1 MTTSPA
7 TKPALEFKGRMTTL
21 TVLRL
26 LEPSVEVLARELDH
40 HVQKAPGLF
49 QGLPVIL
56 DVANVASS
64 DLHMDLP
71 GFAAHLRSRNLIPLG
86 IRGSDERWAEAAEAA
101 GLPVFTE
108 DSDPEARNQDGPVQ
122 SSGPSPDT
130 NGEPEAGT
138 CGMVITEPVR
148 SGQQVYARGGD
159 LVVIAAVSPGA
170 ELLADGH
177 IHVYG
182 ALSGRALAGVQGDTS
197 ARIMCRSFH
206 AALVSVAGTYSV
218 SEQFDEGLSGKPV
231 QAFLQQGTL
240 RIERL

>member
-1 MTTSPA
+1 
-7 TKPALEFKGRMTTL
+7 MTTL
-21 TVLRL
+21 TILRL
-26 LEPSVEVLARELDH
+26 LEPSVEVLARELDDR
-40 HVQKAPGLF
+40 VQKAPGLF

-56 DVANVASS
+56 DVGEVASS

-71 GFAAHLRSRNLIPLG
+71 GFAAHVRSRNLIPLG
-86 IRGSDERWAEAAEAA
+86 IRGGDARWADAAETA
-101 GLPVFTE
+101 GLPIFTE
-108 DSDPEARNQDGPVQ
+108 ESDPEARKQAGPAE
-122 SSGPSPDT
+122 SPGPSP
-130 NGEPEAGT
+130 NASGEPEAST

-159 LVVIAAVSPGA
+159 LVIIAAVSPGA

-197 ARIMCRSFH
+197 ARIICRSFH
-206 AALVSVAGTYSV
+206 ASLVSVAGTFSV
-218 SEQFDEGLSGKPV
+218 SEQFDEELSGKPV
-231 QAFLQQGTL
+231 QAFMQQGDL

>member
-1 MTTSPA
+1 MTTAPA

-21 TVLRL
+21 TILRL
-26 LEPSVEVLARELDH
+26 LQPSVDVLARELDRR
-40 HVQKAPGLF
+40 VQEAPGLF

-56 DVANVASS
+56 DVGEVASS

-71 GFAAHLRSRNLIPLG
+71 GLAAHLRSRNLIPLG
-86 IRGSDERWAEAAEAA
+86 LRGSDARWADAADAA
-101 GLPVFTE
+101 GLPVFS
-108 DSDPEARNQDGPVQ
+108 DQSDPEARKQAGPAQ
-122 SSGPSPDT
+122 SAASSPNA
-130 NGEPEAGT
+130 NGEAEASTSGL
-138 CGMVITEPVR
+138 VITEPVR

-182 ALSGRALAGVQGDTS
+182 ALRGRALAGVQGNAS
-197 ARIMCRSFH
+197 ARIFCRSFH
-206 AALVSVAGTYSV
+206 AALVSIAGTYSI

-231 QAFLQQGTL
+231 QAFLHQDAL
-240 RIERL
+240 LLERL

>member
-1 MTTSPA
+1 
-7 TKPALEFKGRMTTL
+7 MTTL
-21 TVLRL
+21 TILSL
-26 LEPSVEVLARELDH
+26 LEPSVEVLARELDQ

-56 DVANVASS
+56 DVGKIASS
-64 DLHMDLP
+64 DLHEDLP
-71 GFAAHLRSRNLIPLG
+71 GFVAHLRSRHMIPLG
-86 IRGSDERWAEAAEAA
+86 IRGSDARWAEAAEAA

-108 DSDPEARNQDGPVQ
+108 DSDPEARKQAGPAQ
-122 SSGPSPDT
+122 SAEPPPNA
-130 NGEPEAGT
+130 NGERDANPS
-138 CGMVITEPVR
+138 GMVITEPVR
-148 SGQQVYARGGD
+148 SGQQIYARGGD

-182 ALSGRALAGVQGDTS
+182 ALSGRALAGVQGDAS
-197 ARIMCRSFH
+197 ARIICQSFH

-218 SEQFDEGLSGKPV
+218 SEQFDDELSGKPV
-231 QAFLQQGTL
+231 QVFLQQDTL